1 MKNYKLI
8 KKYPSL
14 PSDWELGMEVG
25 MGDRNWGYSPCFMN
39 YFDKCL
45 ETKEVENNPEFW
57 ELVEELCVPI
67 GTKFTTS
74 TCIVYTVYK
83 IENGKVWIN
92 WKEDKKGARYTVFE
106 ANQYFKDGDWKE
118 VKEYKILETCPITGT
133 IYKIKRLSDNETFT
147 VGDYVQLSYFKDSW
161 WASTNCKIKEIK
173 EENNVIT
180 FNIAENGSES
190 DYTFS
195 LDQWRK
201 VKKVLHVSNDGV
213 ELYHGDTF
221 FHVDSYFNIGKG
233 KINTSSFTP
242 LKGIEVF
249 STQIAAKEWVY
260 ENKPEFSRKQIREVL
275 NSNFDSLP
283 CTLKRVKEKLEL

>member
-67 GTKFTTS
+67 GTKFKVEGS
-74 TCIVYTVYK
+74 TIYTIYK
-83 IENGKVWIN
+83 KEDGRICIN
-92 WKEDKKGARYTVFE
+92 WKENKEGVSYSIKEINNLFRAKIWE
-106 ANQYFKDGDWKE
+106 E
-118 VKEYKILETCPITGT
+118 VKEYEILDTCPIEGA
-133 IYKIKRLSDNETFT
+133 IYKIKRLSDDEVFT
-147 VGDYVQLSYFKDSW
+147 VGDYVQLGFSDDTW
-161 WASTNCKIKEIK
+161 WSSTNCKIKEIK
-173 EENNVIT
+173 IKNNVIT
-180 FNIAENGSES
+180 FNIAENDSEG